1 MEGPLAAAFSAAM
14 PAGRPVNVSRRGMFA
29 AAGAGLFLGL
39 AIPGRAP
46 RAQGAPP
53 GAALRHAGKVTAY
66 LRIAPDGKIHLQN
79 PFVEGGQ
86 GIDSAVAQ
94 IVAEELDA
102 PPADF
107 IVTCA
112 PPGEDFRV
120 MQGGNARFTGGSFSV
135 RSSFAHFRTLG
146 AAARAMLIE
155 AAAERLALPAAS
167 LSTEPGRVI
176 HTESGRAIPYGELAM
191 AAAALTPPDNPPLRD
206 PTTYRFIGR
215 PLPRFD
221 VRAKS
226 TGKITYAI
234 DVKVDGMLLAAVV
247 HAPRAGAQPAAV
259 TNEAAL
265 RAMPGVHSV
274 HRLPGAVAV
283 VADTWWRA
291 KTAVA
296 QAQIAWQALQG
307 PVMDADFTAETML
320 GRLKAAAGTHG
331 NTAEEAGDAAVALT
345 TAARVIEA
353 EYDAPYLAHAQM
365 EPPSATA
372 RFNADGTLDVWV
384 PNQAPDFFQ
393 ASAARAAGIEAA
405 KIRIHSPPLG
415 GFFGRH
421 FAYGAANAHPQAI
434 LLAKATSRPVKVI
447 WSREEEF
454 ARDAYRPLSYATF
467 RAGLDASG
475 DIVAFQAAGYGEGPI
490 TRHFGAARLGNPPI
504 DGSIMEGL
512 TGKPYRFATKRVEFI
527 PVPHPPGVNL
537 GFWRSVGHSMNDFFF
552 ESFLDEVA
560 AATGR
565 DPYEMRLA
573 LVAHSERHKA
583 LLNAVAGLSGGWRRG
598 PYDAPDG
605 TRRARGVAMASPFGS
620 EVATIAEV
628 SVSDGEVM
636 VHDLWVAIDPGRVV
650 NPRTIEEQVQ
660 SAAAIGLSSALFEEI
675 GFERGEVTTRNF
687 DTYRVLR
694 RDRMPRVRVAI
705 IESGAP
711 MGGVGEPGTPGVPP
725 AVANAVFALTGQRL
739 RSMPFGRTRLSGA

>member
-1 MEGPLAAAFSAAM
+1 MTAGLAAAFSAAM
-14 PAGRPVNVSRRGMFA
+14 PPGRPINLSRRGMFA

-39 AIPGRAP
+39 AIPARAP
-46 RAQGAPP
+46 RAQGTP
-53 GAALRHAGKVTAY
+53 GAALRHAGKVAAY
-66 LRIAPDGKIHLQN
+66 LRIMPDGSVQLQN

-102 PPADF
+102 DPARF
-107 IVTCA
+107 TVTCA
-112 PPGEDFRV
+112 PPGEDYQV

-146 AAARAMLIE
+146 ATARAMLI
-155 AAAERLALPAAS
+155 AAAATRLAVPADT
-167 LSTEPGRVI
+167 LTTEPGRVV
-176 HTESGRAIPYGELAM
+176 HAASGRALPYGDLAT
-191 AAAALTPPDNPPLRD
+191 AAAAIEPPANPPLRD
-206 PTTYRFIGR
+206 PAGFRLIGR
-215 PLPRFD
+215 PIPRLG
-221 VRAKS
+221 VRERS

-234 DVKVDGMLLAAVV
+234 DVKVEGMLLAAVL

-265 RAMPGVHSV
+265 RALPGVHSV

-283 VADTWWRA
+283 VADSWWRA
-291 KTAVA
+291 KTAVG
-296 QAQIAWQALQG
+296 QAQVAWQALQG
-307 PVMDADFTAETML
+307 PVMDADFTSEAML
-320 GRLKAAAGTHG
+320 GRLKAAAGSHG
-331 NTAEEAGDAAVALT
+331 NTAEEAGDAAVAFS
-345 TAARVIEA
+345 TAARVIQA

-365 EPPSATA
+365 EPTSATA

-384 PNQAPDFFQ
+384 PNQAPDFFL
-393 ASAARAAGIEAA
+393 ATSARTAGIESA
-405 KIRIHSPPLG
+405 KVRIHSPPLG

-421 FAYGAANAHPQAI
+421 FAYGPANAHPQAI
-434 LLAKATSRPVKVI
+434 LLAKATGRPMKVI

-454 ARDAYRPLSYATF
+454 GRDAYRPLAFATF
-467 RAGLDASG
+467 GAGLDAAG
-475 DIVAFQAAGYGEGPI
+475 EIVAFQAAGYGEGPI
-490 TRHFGAARLGNPPI
+490 TRHFGSAALGNPPI

-512 TGKPYRFATKRVEFI
+512 SGKPYRFATKRVEFV

-560 AATGR
+560 AAAGR
-565 DPYEMRLA
+565 DPFALRQA
-573 LVAHSERHKA
+573 LVAHSDRHKA
-583 LLNAVAGLSGGWRRG
+583 LLLAVADLAGGWRRG
-598 PYDAPDG
+598 PFDAPDG

-620 EVATIAEV
+620 EVATMAEV
-628 SVSDGEVM
+628 SVSDGEVV
-636 VHDLWVAIDPGRVV
+636 VHDLWVAIDPGRAV

-660 SAAAIGLSSALFEEI
+660 SAAAIGLSSALSEEI
-675 GFERGEVTTRNF
+675 VFQGGEVATRNF

-694 RDRMPRVRVAI
+694 RDRMPRVHVRV

-711 MGGVGEPGTPGVPP
+711 MGGVGAPGTPGVPP

>member
-1 MEGPLAAAFSAAM
+1 MRIEETIAAGLATD
-14 PAGRPVNVSRRGMFA
+14 RPVNLSRRGLFA

-39 AIPGRAP
+39 AVPVRAP
-46 RAQGAPP
+46 RGQGSAA
-53 GAALRHAGKVTAY
+53 AALRHATKVPAY

-79 PFVEGGQ
+79 PFAEGGQ
-86 GIDSAVAQ
+86 GIDTAIAQ

-102 PPADF
+102 DPAAF
-107 IVTCA
+107 VVTCA

-146 AAARAMLIE
+146 ATARAMLVE
-155 AAAERLALPAAS
+155 AAATRLAVPAES
-167 LSTEPGRVI
+167 LSTEPGRVL
-176 HTESGRAIPYGELAM
+176 HGASGRGIPYGELAE
-191 AAAALTPPDNPPLRD
+191 AAAALTPPVNAPLKD
-206 PTTYRFIGR
+206 PARFRVIGA
-215 PLPRFD
+215 PVPRLD
-221 VRAKS
+221 VRAKA
-226 TGKITYAI
+226 TGKVTYGI
-234 DVKVDGMLLAAVV
+234 DVKVEGMLLAAVL

-259 TNEAAL
+259 TNEDAL
-265 RAMPGVHSV
+265 RALPGVHSV

-291 KTAVA
+291 KKAVD
-296 QAQIAWQALQG
+296 QAVVAWQALNG
-307 PVMDADFTAETML
+307 PVMAEDFSSAAML
-320 GRLKAAAGTHG
+320 GRLKAAAGTPG
-331 NTAEEAGDAAVALT
+331 NTAEEAGDIRTAFAR
-345 TAARVIEA
+345 AARMVEA

-384 PNQAPDFFQ
+384 PNQAPDVFL
-393 ASAARAAGIEAA
+393 ASAARAAQLDPA
-405 KIRIHSPPLG
+405 KVRIHSPPLG

-434 LLAKATSRPVKVI
+434 LLAKATGRPVKVI

-454 ARDAYRPLSYATF
+454 ARDAYRPLAFATF
-467 RAGLDASG
+467 RAGLDVAG
-475 DIVAFQAAGYGEGPI
+475 DVIALQAAGYGEGPI
-490 TRHFGAARLGNPPI
+490 TRHFGAARLGNPPV
-504 DGSIMEGL
+504 DGSVMEGL
-512 TGKPYRFATKRVEFI
+512 TGKPYRFPAKRVEYV

-560 AATGR
+560 AAGNK
-565 DPYEMRLA
+565 DPFAFRMA
-573 LVAHSERHKA
+573 LVAHSERHRT
-583 LLNAVAGLSGGWRRG
+583 LLNAVADLSGGWRRG
-598 PYDAPDG
+598 PFDAPDG
-605 TRRARGVAMASPFGS
+605 TRRARGVAMASPFGT

-628 SVSDGEVM
+628 SVSDGEVV
-636 VHDLWVAIDPGRVV
+636 VHDLWVAVDPGRAV
-650 NPRTIEEQVQ
+650 NPRTIAEQVQ
-660 SAAAIGLSSALFEEI
+660 SAAAIGLSSALDEEI
-675 GFERGEVTTRNF
+675 RFEGGEVVTRNY

-694 RDRMPRVRVAI
+694 RDRMPRVHVRV

-711 MGGVGEPGTPGVPP
+711 MGGIGEPGTPGVPP
-725 AVANAVFALTGQRL
+725 AVANAIFALTGQRL

>member
-1 MEGPLAAAFSAAM
+1 MRIDDMIAAGLST
-14 PAGRPVNVSRRGMFA
+14 GRPVNLSRRGLFA

-39 AIPGRAP
+39 AVPVRAP
-46 RAQGAPP
+46 RGQGSAA
-53 GAALRHAGKVTAY
+53 AALRHAAKVPAY
-66 LRIAPDGKIHLQN
+66 LRIAPDGKIYLQN

-86 GIDSAVAQ
+86 GIDTAIAQ

-102 PPADF
+102 DPAAF
-107 IVTCA
+107 VVTCA
-112 PPGEDFRV
+112 PPGEDYRV

-146 AAARAMLIE
+146 ATARAMLIE
-155 AAAERLALPAAS
+155 AAAARLAVSADALT
-167 LSTEPGRVI
+167 TEPGRVL
-176 HTESGRAIPYGELAM
+176 HGTNGRAIPYGELAE
-191 AAAALTPPDNPPLRD
+191 AAAALTPPASAPLKD
-206 PTTYRFIGR
+206 PARFRLIGA
-215 PLPRFD
+215 PVPRLD

-226 TGKITYAI
+226 TGKVTYGI
-234 DVKVDGMLLAAVV
+234 DVKVDGMLLAAVL

-259 TNEAAL
+259 TNEDAL
-265 RAMPGVHSV
+265 RALPGVHSV

-291 KTAVA
+291 KKAVE
-296 QAQIAWQALQG
+296 QAQVAWHALNG
-307 PVMDADFTAETML
+307 PVMAEDFSSAAMFD
-320 GRLKAAAGTHG
+320 RLKAAAGTPG
-331 NTAEEAGDAAVALT
+331 NTAEEAGDIRTAFAG
-345 TAARVIEA
+345 AARVVEA

-384 PNQAPDFFQ
+384 PNQVPDIFQ
-393 ASAARAAGIEAA
+393 ATAARVAQLEPA
-405 KIRIHSPPLG
+405 KVRIHSPPLG

-421 FAYGAANAHPQAI
+421 FSYGAANVHPQAI
-434 LLAKATSRPVKVI
+434 LLAKATGRPVKVI

-454 ARDAYRPLSYATF
+454 ARDAYRPLAFATF
-467 RAGLDASG
+467 RAGLDVAG
-475 DIVAFQAAGYGEGPI
+475 DVVALQAAGYGEGPI
-490 TRHFGAARLGNPPI
+490 ARHFGTARLGNPPV

-512 TGKPYRFATKRVEFI
+512 TGKPYRFPAKRVEYV

-560 AATGR
+560 AAANK
-565 DPYEMRLA
+565 DPFAFRMGL
-573 LVAHSERHKA
+573 LAHSERHRN
-583 LLNAVAGLSGGWRRG
+583 LLNAVAELSGGWRRG

-628 SVSDGEVM
+628 SAKDGEVV
-636 VHDLWVAIDPGRVV
+636 VHDLWVAIDPGRIV

-660 SAAAIGLSSALFEEI
+660 SAAAIGLSSALAEEVV
-675 GFERGEVTTRNF
+675 FDRGEVATRNF
-687 DTYRVLR
+687 DTYQVLR
-694 RDRMPRVRVAI
+694 RDRMPRVHVRIV
-705 IESGAP
+705 ESGAP

-725 AVANAVFALTGQRL
+725 AVANAVFALTGQRM
-739 RSMPFGRTRLSGA
+739 RSLPFSKTRLSGA